1 MLFAMRGDREM
12 SIITRCYGMSENKD
26 KQEEANWE
34 TGKGDDRVP
43 EPSYERSVCN
53 GDGNAV
59 VVEEMSGVAFV
70 EPAGDLGRDGASVR
84 LWKRASFRGYVN
96 DPACRNGI
104 LRNLRIGSAVGIAFG
119 ILFSVRQRR
128 RKRSPG

>member
-1 MLFAMRGDREM
+1 MGA
-12 SIITRCYGMSENKD
+12 ITRCYGASENRD
-26 KQEEANWE
+26 NQEEANWE
-34 TGKGDDRVP
+34 PGKGYDRVP
-43 EPSYERSVCN
+43 GPSYEHSVCN

-59 VVEEMSGVAFV
+59 VVEEVSGVAFV
-70 EPAGDLGRDGASVR
+70 EPAGNLGRDGASVR
-84 LWKRASFRGYVN
+84 FWKRASFRDYVN

-128 RKRSPG
+128 RKRSPS

>member
-1 MLFAMRGDREM
+1 MGV
-12 SIITRCYGMSENKD
+12 ITRRSGMSENKD
-26 KQEEANWE
+26 NKEENWE
-34 TGKGDDRVP
+34 PGTGYDRVP
-43 EPSYERSVCN
+43 GPSDEHLVCN

-59 VVEEMSGVAFV
+59 VVEEVSGVPFV

-96 DPACRNGI
+96 DLACWNGI

-128 RKRSPG
+128 RRRSPS